1 MAKGLSDTQKI
12 KQLRR
17 QIQTSLE
24 DYINDHQYDS
34 RGRFG
39 EILLLLPNLQSINM
53 QMIEQIQF
61 AKTMGSA
68 KIDSLL
74 QEMLLSST
82 NVNSISR
89 PIPVQVPNTQTA
101 VPSSLGHQANGQAA
115 NPTPEWPGVSGYTSK
130 WDFHLYQSINV
141 TMDNY

>member
-1 MAKGLSDTQKI
+1 MAKGLTDTQKI

-39 EILLLLPNLQSINM
+39 EILLLLPNLQSINI

-61 AKTMGSA
+61 AKTMGAA

-82 NVNSISR
+82 NVNAGIAR
-89 PIPVQVPNTQTA
+89 PNLGVQVAPTA
-101 VPSSLGHQANGQAA
+101 QATLPTTLGHQANGP
-115 NPTPEWPGVSGYTSK
+115 PTTSTPDWQSVSSYTSK
-130 WDFHLYQSINV
+130 
-141 TMDNY
+141 